1 MSIKSIKRFIRRNL
15 LSERTAEKIRKMRYV
30 TALHL
35 GRTFAFA
42 PGKVVFSSFSGRSY
56 SDNPRCIS
64 EMLHKMCPKAEI
76 VWLIG
81 KPDEWRSKVPDYV
94 RLVPRYSPKAAFEL
108 GSARVW
114 VDNFTQL
121 NYLRPKKGKQ
131 FYMQT
136 WHGDR
141 AFKKI
146 GYDNDVQE
154 KYRLEYRIEEEC
166 DVFLSGSDFGEKMFG
181 TAFRYHGPFLKN
193 GAPRNDIL
201 VRNDPAEIAA
211 VKAKLGI
218 DPAIKLLLYAP
229 TYRETTT
236 VIPKEAQM
244 DLLRTLQHL
253 EKTTGDKW
261 MCLYRAHYLSTGI
274 DLDSVQDRL
283 IDMTRH
289 DDMSEL
295 LLIADILLTDYSSSA
310 MDYCVMDRPVLLFQ
324 SDIEDYLAHREMYF
338 DMKDTPFFVAMDQ
351 GELERL
357 ITDMTPGKAAENCRA
372 IRDYFG
378 ICENGRATEEACKYI
393 IDKLTL
399 K

>member
-1 MSIKSIKRFIRRNL
+1 MNQFIKKLKKEFRNKSRAVRYITAFHMGRL
-15 LSERTAEKIRKMRYV
+15 LS
-30 TALHL
+30 
-35 GRTFAFA
+35 FD
-42 PGKVVFSSFSGRSY
+42 PNKVVFSSFSGRSY

-64 EMLHKMCPKAEI
+64 EMLHDMCPQAKI
-76 VWLIG
+76 VWLLQ
-81 KPDEWRSKVPDYV
+81 KPDEWKDTVPDYV
-94 RLVPRYSPKAAFEL
+94 TVVPRFSMKSAYEM

-121 NYLRPKKGKQ
+121 PYLIPKKGKQ

-146 GYDNDVQE
+146 GYDNDIME
-154 KYRLEYRIEEEC
+154 KYRMTRRVEEQC

-193 GAPRNDIL
+193 GAPRNDVL
-201 VRNDPAEIAA
+201 VRNDPEEIAA
-211 VKAKLGI
+211 VKEKLGI
-218 DPAIKLLLYAP
+218 DPSIKLLLYAP

-236 VIPKEAQM
+236 TVPKDAQM

-274 DLDSVQDRL
+274 DLTAVQDRL
-283 IDMTRH
+283 IDMSKYDT
-289 DDMSEL
+289 MSDL
-295 LLIADILLTDYSSSA
+295 LLIADMLLTDYSSSA
-310 MDYCVMDRPVLLFQ
+310 MDYCLLDRPVLLFQ
-324 SDIEDYLAHREMYF
+324 ADIEDYLAHREMYF
-338 DMKDTPFFVAMDQ
+338 KMSDTPFLVAMNQ
-351 GELERL
+351 SELENL
-357 ITDMTPGKAAENCRA
+357 ISDMTPEMAAENCRA

-378 ICENGRATEEACKYI
+378 FSETGRATEEACRYI
-393 IDKLTL
+393 IDKLSV